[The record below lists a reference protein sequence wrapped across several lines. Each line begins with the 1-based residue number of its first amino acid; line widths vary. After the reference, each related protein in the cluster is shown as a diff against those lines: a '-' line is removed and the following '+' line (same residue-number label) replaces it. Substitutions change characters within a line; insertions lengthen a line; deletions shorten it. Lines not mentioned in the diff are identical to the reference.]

1 MNCFEARQA
10 FVPFWRRTMPQDDRA
25 AFLAHLRQCPPCDR
39 SFRLFALGA
48 PVLHSDAE
56 PDHGSPALPRVG
68 GLHSVASPPSEN
80 STPRTRI
87 APRAWR
93 TITAACAMAA
103 VAALAL
109 YVAAGSPRDT
119 LEEALAGE
127 DQNVELTVYT
137 PAGNLLG
144 QDILPETDSQEPLL
158 QEPSAIP
165 QNDLAG

>member
-1 MNCFEARQA
+1 
-10 FVPFWRRTMPQDDRA
+10 
-25 AFLAHLRQCPPCDR
+25 
-39 SFRLFALGA
+39 
-48 PVLHSDAE
+48 
-56 PDHGSPALPRVG
+56 
-68 GLHSVASPPSEN
+68 
-80 STPRTRI
+80 
-87 APRAWR
+87 
-93 TITAACAMAA
+93 MAA